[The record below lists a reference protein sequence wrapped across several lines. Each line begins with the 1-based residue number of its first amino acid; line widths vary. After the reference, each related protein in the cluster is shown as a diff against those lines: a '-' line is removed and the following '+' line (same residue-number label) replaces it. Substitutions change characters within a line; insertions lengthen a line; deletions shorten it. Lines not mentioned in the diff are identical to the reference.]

1 MALSSPGVEVS
12 IIDQSNY
19 LPATS
24 NSVPLIV
31 LATAK
36 NKANAAGTA
45 VASGT
50 TAANAGKAFIVTSQK
65 DIVALYGNPFFYKT
79 TSGTPIQGYE
89 LNEYGLLAAYSLLE
103 TTNRCYVLRADIDLA
118 SLVGQVGRPKGNP
131 ADGTYWLDTT
141 TTNWGIYEFNAVTGK
156 FSLKTPIVITNSVDL
171 AGGYPLQSL
180 GNVGSYAVNAIDPVT
195 VDPVGNSMYFF
206 KNSDNIWVQLGAK
219 EWKQSI
225 PAVVGSNSNPTLTAG
240 QTFTINALGGLGNY
254 SLTVTVPSSPN
265 NNVAGVVQAINN
277 LGLGDIQASSI
288 NGKLNLFYSVSSD
301 ISYQPYLSFSSTD
314 TVLTDLGISTTVV
327 YYPPQVVNG
336 SSAQMPLW
344 TSGQNTPHPTG
355 SVWIKSSIVGN
366 GMNLLMSKFNTAS
379 NAFVQKPV
387 SVYKNVT
394 TATSTLDS
402 TGGKN
407 ITAGTVIGVFDSP
420 NESNEFCNNVYFYER
435 LVTGPTVVKGTVK
448 NPVLPNS
455 AQIVVLVSTPRQS
468 ISISASTFYTVTLP
482 AAGTVGATEFCTA
495 WSAANIPNTTA
506 TVATDGSIALTH
518 TLGGEIAMYIPFGNN
533 AYQTTLDDA
542 GLTTATNSS
551 ITNLAIT
558 RQEFIGASQ
567 YSTTGAGTGA
577 VFNVVVS
584 LNNYFVS
591 EIVSGGSGYQVG
603 DKVTLAGSIFGGATP
618 TNNFV
623 FEVMAVS
630 SGNAITQVAYVSGD
644 LDTGYYNLV
653 SNWSKITY
661 TANEGAPFTNPL
673 ENTNWY
679 YSAIDQVDIMIN
691 QGGIW
696 KGYREVNYD
705 SNGHPITT
713 GTNATDPEGPI
724 ISATTPTTQSDGT
737 VLVYGDLWIDTSDL
751 ENYPLI
757 NRWQLADGVDQWVR
771 LDNTDQVTSNG
782 VLFADARWADNND
795 TDPVSDPFPTIK
807 TLLTSNYLDLD
818 APTGEDHPQGMLLFN
833 TRRSGYNVKQF
844 RGNYFNGISFP
855 DQTLPFV
862 KNTWV
867 SVSGLKTDG
876 SPYMGRK
883 AQRALVVQALKSVIS
898 TNMTI
903 REEDNYFNMIACPG
917 YPELQPEMV
926 ALNNARNNT
935 AYIIGDTPF
944 RLPDD
949 ATQIQNWATNAAGAA
964 ATGEDG
970 LVTRNEYM
978 GLFYPS
984 GISTDLTGAAV
995 AVPPS
1000 HMILRTFLRN
1010 DTIAYPWLAP
1020 AGTKRGTIDNATN
1033 IGYIDSTSGEFV
1045 TIKNRVGIRDVL
1057 YTNFINPIAF
1067 FTNVGFLN
1075 YGNKSSKDTGTAL
1088 DRINVGRLVAYI
1100 REKLQTSV
1108 RPFVFE
1114 PNDAKTRSEITG
1126 VVQTL
1131 FVDLVAK
1138 RGLYDYLV
1146 VCDGTNNTPAVID
1159 RSELRIDIAI
1169 EPVKAAEFIYIPV
1182 RVLNTGEIAQRGNQ
1196 VFA

>member
-1 MALSSPGVEVS
+1 MALSSPGVEVT

-141 TTNWGIYEFNAVTGK
+141 TSNWGIYEFNSVTGK
-156 FSLKTPIVITNSVDL
+156 FSLKTPIVITNSIDL

-180 GNVGSYAVNAIDPVT
+180 GNVGSYAVNAIDPVV
-195 VDPVGNSMYFF
+195 VDPLNQSMYFF
-206 KNSDNIWVQLGAK
+206 KNSDNNWVQLGTK

-240 QTFTINALGGLGNY
+240 QTFTITVQGGLTQY
-254 SLTVTVPSSPN
+254 PITVAVPSSPEN
-265 NNVAGVVQAINN
+265 TVAGIAAVINN
-277 LGLGDIQASSI
+277 LGLGDVQASVI
-288 NGKLNLFYSVSSD
+288 NGKLNIFFSPSVVVGTA
-301 ISYQPYLSFSSTD
+301 PYLEFSSTD
-314 TVLTDLGISTTVV
+314 TVLTDLGITATIK
-327 YYPPQVVNG
+327 YYPPEAVNG
-336 SSAQMPLW
+336 TSAQMPLW
-344 TSGQNTPHPTG
+344 TTGQNTPHPTG
-355 SVWIKSSIVGN
+355 SVWIKTSIVGN

-379 NAFVQKPV
+379 GAFVQQPI
-387 SVYKNVT
+387 SVYSSIS
-394 TATSTLDS
+394 TATVNLDT
-402 TGGKN
+402 TGGKS
-407 ITAGTVIGVFDSP
+407 ITAGTTVAVFDSSSS
-420 NESNEFCNNVYFYER
+420 SNAFSNNVYFYSR
-435 LVTGPTVVKGTVK
+435 LATGPTVVKGTVK

-455 AQIVVLVSTPRQS
+455 AVILVVVSSARQV
-468 ISISASTFYTVTLP
+468 ANAAYTVTLP
-482 AAGTVGATEFCTA
+482 SAGNVGATEFCTA
-495 WSAANIPNTTA
+495 WAASNIPNTTA

-518 TLGGEIAMYIPFGNN
+518 TLGGEIGLYVIPANN
-533 AYQTTLDDA
+533 SYQNVLSDA
-542 GLTTATNSS
+542 GLTTATNSA
-551 ITNLAIT
+551 ITNAPVERVDVL
-558 RQEFIGASQ
+558 GVSQ

-577 VFNVVVS
+577 VMNVQISFNTYNVS
-584 LNNYFVS
+584 S
-591 EIVSGGSGYQVG
+591 IVSGGSGYQVG
-603 DKVTLAGSIFGGATP
+603 DFVTLSGASLGGATP

-623 FEVMAVS
+623 FKVMSVS
-630 SGNAITQVAYVSGD
+630 TGNAITSVAYVSG
-644 LDTGYYNLV
+644 TFNVGYVNVL
-653 SNWSKITY
+653 SNWKQVTY
-661 TANEGAPFTNPL
+661 TANEGAPFANPL

-705 SNGHPITT
+705 STGHPITT
-713 GTNATDPEGPI
+713 GTNATDPNGPL

-771 LDNTDQVTSNG
+771 IDNTDQVTSNG

-818 APTGEDHPQGMLLFN
+818 APSGVDHPQGMLLWN

-855 DQTLPFV
+855 DQSLPFV
-862 KNTWV
+862 KNAWV

-883 AQRALVVQALKSVIS
+883 AQRAMVVKSLKSVIS

-926 ALNNARNNT
+926 GLNNARNNT
-935 AYIIGDTPF
+935 AYIVGDTPF

-949 ATQIQNWATNAAGAA
+949 ATAIQNWANNAAGAA

-1033 IGYIDSTSGEFV
+1033 IGYIDGTSGEFV

>member
-118 SLVGQVGRPKGNP
+118 SLVGQIGRPRGNP

-156 FSLKTPIVITNSVDL
+156 FSLKTPIVITNSIDL

-180 GNVGSYAVNAIDPVT
+180 GNVGSYAVNAIDPVI
-195 VDPVGNSMYFF
+195 VDPLNNSTYFF
-206 KNSDNIWVQLGAK
+206 KNSDNVWVQLGAK

-225 PAVVGSNSNPTLTAG
+225 PAVVGANSNPTLTTG
-240 QTFTINALGGLGNY
+240 QTFTITTYGGITNY
-254 SLTVTVPSSPN
+254 SVTITVPSAPDNTVSGIVQEI
-265 NNVAGVVQAINN
+265 NNV
-277 LGLGDIQASSI
+277 GLGDIQASVI
-288 NGKLNLFYSVSSD
+288 NGKINIFYSVSPD
-301 ISYQPYLSFSSTD
+301 ISRQPFMQFSSTD
-314 TVLTDLGISTTVV
+314 TVLTDLGITASLN

-336 SSAQMPLW
+336 ASSQMPLW
-344 TSGQNTPHPTG
+344 TTGQNTPHPTG

-366 GMNLLMSKFNTAS
+366 GMNLLLSKFNTAS
-379 NAFVQKPV
+379 SAFVQKPV
-387 SVYKNVT
+387 SVYRNISAA
-394 TATSTLDS
+394 TASIDA
-402 TGGKN
+402 TGGRN
-407 ITAGTVIGVFDSP
+407 ITAGTVVSVFDSP
-420 NESNEFCNNVYFYER
+420 SESTEFCNNVYFYER
-435 LVTGPTVVKGTVK
+435 LATGPTLVKGTVK
-448 NPVLPNS
+448 NPTLPNS
-455 AQIVVLVSTPRQS
+455 AQIYVLVSVPRLG
-468 ISISASTFYTVTLP
+468 ITTNSTLYSVTLP
-482 AAGTVGATEFCTA
+482 PAGTVGATEFCTA
-495 WSAANIPNTTA
+495 WSASNIPNTTA
-506 TVATDGSIALTH
+506 TVATDGSIVLTH
-518 TLGGEIAMYIPFGNN
+518 TLGGEIAMYVPFAND
-533 AYQTTLDDA
+533 AFQTVLTDA
-542 GLTTATNSS
+542 GLTAATNSAV
-551 ITNLAIT
+551 TNLAIT
-558 RQEFIGASQ
+558 RQEFTGVSQ
-567 YSTTGAGTGA
+567 YSTTGAGSGA

-584 LNNYFVS
+584 MNNYFVS
-591 EIVSGGSGYQVG
+591 SIVSGGSGYQVG
-603 DKVTLAGSIFGGATP
+603 DNVTLQGSSFGGATP
-618 TNNFV
+618 NNNFV

-630 SGNAITQVAYVSGD
+630 PGNAITEVAYVSGS
-644 LDTGYYNLV
+644 LNIGYYNLV
-653 SNWSKITY
+653 SNWKQISY

-807 TLLTSNYLDLD
+807 SLLTSNYLDLD
-818 APTGEDHPQGMLLFN
+818 APSGDEHPQGMLLWN

-844 RGNYFNGISFP
+844 RGNYFNGINFP
-855 DQTLPFV
+855 DQSLPFV

-883 AQRALVVQALKSVIS
+883 AQRALVVQSLKSVIS

-1033 IGYIDSTSGEFV
+1033 IGYIDGMSGEFV

-1075 YGNKSSKDTGTAL
+1075 YGNKSSRDTGTAL